1 MQSSNPK
8 IQHSNDP
15 SIQQSNNPMNFWLE
29 PSNRAAFEHARQ
41 ITAYFAKS
49 FYLSASLLPLEKRW
63 ATYAVYG
70 FCRYADNLIDNR
82 RHRAAAEILREV
94 EFLEHELRTAYR
106 TGESEHPIL
115 RPFIVVA
122 QRCAIPLEYPLD
134 LLRGV
139 QMDIQNTRYKT
150 FDELYVFCY
159 RVAAVVGLMMTH
171 ILGYENNE
179 AFGYAEKLGVAMQL
193 TNILRDVKEDKEM
206 GRIYLPLDE
215 LHAYGC
221 CEKNIF
227 EERLTPALRELIKFQ
242 VERAH
247 AYYQAANAGIAILDA
262 DSRFAIYSASRIYRG
277 ILQRLEARHYNPFLG
292 RVYVPKHRKLGI
304 ILQEVVRTKIVVAQ
318 QRLTLAAG
326 LALK

>member
-1 MQSSNPK
+1 MTFYEFRFTNYVPGYL
-8 IQHSNDP
+8 
-15 SIQQSNNPMNFWLE
+15 SIRINMHFWLE

-49 FYLSASLLPLEKRW
+49 FYLSASLLPREKRW

-82 RHRAAAEILREV
+82 RDRTAAEILREV
-94 EFLEHELRTAYR
+94 EFLEAELRTAYR

-122 QRCAIPLEYPLD
+122 QRHAIPLEYPLD

-139 QMDIQNTRYKT
+139 QMDIQNTRYQN

-171 ILGYENNE
+171 ILGYKNAA
-179 AFGYAEKLGVAMQL
+179 AFGHAEKLGVAMQL
-193 TNILRDVKEDKEM
+193 TNILRDVQEDKEM
-206 GRIYLPLDE
+206 GRIYLPLAE
-215 LHAYGC
+215 LRAYAC
-221 CEKNIF
+221 SENNIF
-227 EERLTPALRELIKFQ
+227 AERMTPAFRELMKFQ
-242 VERAH
+242 VQRAYS
-247 AYYQAANAGIAILDA
+247 YYQAANAGISMLAP

-277 ILQRLEARHYNPFLG
+277 ILKRLEARDYNPFLG

-304 ILQEVVRTKIVVAQ
+304 LFQEVLRTKIGSAHK
-318 QRLTLAAG
+318 RWAMASETG
-326 LALK
+326 LR

>member
-1 MQSSNPK
+1 M
-8 IQHSNDP
+8 H
-15 SIQQSNNPMNFWLE
+15 FWLE

-49 FYLSASLLPLEKRW
+49 FYFSAALLPQEKRW

-82 RHRAAAEILREV
+82 RQRAAAEILREV
-94 EFLEHELRTAYR
+94 EFLEAELRTAYR

-122 QRCAIPLEYPLD
+122 QRYRIPLEYPLD

-139 QMDIQNTRYKT
+139 QMDLQNARYEN
-150 FDELYVFCY
+150 FEALYVFCY
-159 RVAAVVGLMMTH
+159 RVAAVVGLMMTP
-171 ILGYENNE
+171 ILGYENNA

-193 TNILRDVKEDKEM
+193 TNILRDVKEDKAM

-215 LHAYGC
+215 LRAFGC
-221 CEKNIF
+221 SEENIF
-227 EERLTPALRELIKFQ
+227 AERLTPGFRALIKFQ

-247 AYYQAANAGIAILDA
+247 AYYQAATPGIALLHA
-262 DSRFAIYSASRIYRG
+262 EARFAIHSASRIYRG
-277 ILQRLEARHYNPFLG
+277 ILKRLEARDYNPFLG

-304 ILQEVVRTKIVVAQ
+304 ILQEVVRTKLVVTP
-318 QRLTLAAG
+318 QRLAPASG
-326 LALK
+326 LVLK

>member
-1 MQSSNPK
+1 
-8 IQHSNDP
+8 
-15 SIQQSNNPMNFWLE
+15 MNFWLE

-49 FYLSASLLPLEKRW
+49 FYLSASLLPPEKRW

-70 FCRYADNLIDNR
+70 FCRYADNLIDKQRN
-82 RHRAAAEILREV
+82 RAAAEILREV
-94 EFLEHELRTAYR
+94 EFLEAELRTAYR

-122 QRCAIPLEYPLD
+122 QRCEIPLEYPLD

-139 QMDIQNTRYKT
+139 QMDIQNARYKN

-171 ILGYENNE
+171 ILGYENDA

-193 TNILRDVKEDKEM
+193 TNILRDIKEDKEM

-215 LHAYGC
+215 LHAHDC
-221 CEKNIF
+221 CENNVF
-227 EERLTPALRELIKFQ
+227 NERLTPAFRELIKFQ
-242 VERAH
+242 VDRAH
-247 AYYQAANAGIAILDA
+247 SYYQAANAGIAILKA

-277 ILQRLEARHYNPFLG
+277 ILKRLEARNYNPFLG

-304 ILQEVVRTKIVVAQ
+304 ILQEVVRTKIVTAQERLAVAS
-318 QRLTLAAG
+318 G
-326 LALK
+326 LGWR